1 VILSLRY
8 VINGIN
14 FRGKIMYLDE
24 EKSRVIACEIGYA
37 VLMLLKKGEPVSQ
50 ENISFLLENK
60 RTEVD
65 DVLHKLLLKG
75 TAQLIRNGFED

>member
-1 VILSLRY
+1 
-8 VINGIN
+8 
-14 FRGKIMYLDE
+14 MYLDE

-75 TAQLIRNGFED
+75 TAQLIRNGLKINQRVIKPMCSVRVYLKV